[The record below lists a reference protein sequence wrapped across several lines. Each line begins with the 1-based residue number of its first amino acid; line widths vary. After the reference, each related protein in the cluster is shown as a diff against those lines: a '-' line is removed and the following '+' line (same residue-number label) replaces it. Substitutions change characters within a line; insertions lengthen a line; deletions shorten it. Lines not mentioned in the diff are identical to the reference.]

1 MAPNK
6 KTPKYQFWW
15 LFLWQ
20 NHYKLVVVLYVF
32 SVMYI
37 FVMGTLYGLKRPYFG
52 PCWNGLDSDIE
63 WGSRSDDGINFY
75 VPPNCPKVSP
85 SRWKNPLRTKR
96 WNTKGEGTFHRA
108 GAELTAELR
117 SFPLYLKDIYDSS
130 EAREQCPSAT
140 QHTPGPHSVLRGKK
154 KLSQHSPPS
163 CLGLFSF
170 ACSHDLNE
178 GEVKSFTFTFN
189 RWTWHL

>member
-1 MAPNK
+1 MTYLIQWK
-6 KTPKYQFWW
+6 K
-15 LFLWQ
+15 
-20 NHYKLVVVLYVF
+20 
-32 SVMYI
+32 
-37 FVMGTLYGLKRPYFG
+37 
-52 PCWNGLDSDIE
+52 
-63 WGSRSDDGINFY
+63 SRELGARY
-75 VPPNCPKVSP
+75 CPFQQIKIP
-85 SRWKNPLRTKR
+85 S
-96 WNTKGEGTFHRA
+96 
-108 GAELTAELR
+108 
-117 SFPLYLKDIYDSS
+117 DIYDSS

-189 RWTWHL
+189 R